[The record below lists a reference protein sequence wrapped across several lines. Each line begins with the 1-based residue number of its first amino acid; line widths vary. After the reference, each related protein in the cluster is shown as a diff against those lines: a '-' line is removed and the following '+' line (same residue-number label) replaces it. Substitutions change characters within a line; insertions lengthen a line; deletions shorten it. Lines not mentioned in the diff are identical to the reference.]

1 MKTDYSINFS
11 NLISEEERYQISPG
25 DKLEVLLNKWSP
37 TTELWT
43 VSGNYITH
51 GKYHLGF
58 VFESDNLVP
67 KLKGFIMCRLPNKL
81 QELK

>member
-11 NLISEEERYQISPG
+11 NLISEETRYQISPG

-43 VSGNYITH
+43 VSSNYITY

-58 VFESDNLVP
+58 VFESNNLVP
-67 KLKGFIMCRLPNKL
+67 KIKGFIMCRLPNKL